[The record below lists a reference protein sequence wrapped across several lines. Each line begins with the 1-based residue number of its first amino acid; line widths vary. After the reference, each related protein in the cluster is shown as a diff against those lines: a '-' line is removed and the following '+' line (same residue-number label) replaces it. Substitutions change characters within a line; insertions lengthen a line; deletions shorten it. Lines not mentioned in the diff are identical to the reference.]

1 MLDREDVAA
10 VLGDH
15 CAMLKAWAKVAAG
28 DFESIGFGNAVDPGR
43 WIRDHIGRPLRD
55 ASLPAAMAGTAPPSE
70 DDDRSAARRRR
81 GDRSR

>member
-1 MLDREDVAA
+1 VTPLEWWD
-10 VLGDH
+10 
-15 CAMLKAWAKVAAG
+15 
-28 DFESIGFGNAVDPGR
+28 GR

-81 GDRSR
+81 GAR